1 MEIVVSGVR
10 PTGVLHLGNYF
21 GAIRNFVQ
29 MQHEPDFKCY
39 FFIADY
45 HSLTTHPEAD
55 KLPNFVKT
63 TLATYL
69 ACGLD
74 PQKSVIYIQSHLPQI
89 PELYLLLNM
98 FAYKGELEKVPS
110 FKEKVRSQEEHGK
123 SISAGLLTY
132 PVLMCVDIIIHRAHK
147 VPVGKDQESHLEIT
161 RNLANRFNFHVGNN
175 FFPEPYGFNYG
186 NQLLKVPSLNDSG
199 KMSKSEGNEMA
210 TVFLLD
216 DDALIRKKI
225 MKAVSDNGPTE
236 PNQPKNSA
244 IQNLFDLMAL
254 VSSADTVAFFEEK
267 YNTCT
272 IRYGDMKKQLAED
285 TAAAVAPLREK
296 IKELMANESYL
307 QKVVSE
313 GGEQARISAQATLQG
328 AKELMGLRYLNL

>member
-1 MEIVVSGVR
+1 MDIVVSGVR

-45 HSLTTHPEAD
+45 HSLTTHPEAE
-55 KLPNFVKT
+55 KLPDYVKT

-74 PQKSVIYIQSHLPQI
+74 PQKAIIYIQSHLPQI

-123 SISAGLLTY
+123 GISAGLLTY
-132 PVLMCVDIIIHRAHK
+132 PVLMCVDIIIHRANK

-161 RNLANRFNFHVGNN
+161 RNLANRFNFHTGSN
-175 FFPEPYGFNYG
+175 FFPEPHGFNYG
-186 NQLLKVPSLNDSG
+186 NQLLKVPSLDNSG
-199 KMSKSEGNEMA
+199 KMSKSEGSEA
-210 TVFLLD
+210 ASIFLLD
-216 DDALIRKKI
+216 DDALIRKKV
-225 MKAVSDNGPTE
+225 MKAVSDSGPTE

-254 VSSADTVAFFEEK
+254 VSNKETLAFFEEK
-267 YNTCT
+267 YNTCA

-285 TAAAVAPLREK
+285 MVATVGPIRER
-296 IKELMANESYL
+296 IKELLANEAYL
-307 QKVVSE
+307 KKVVME
-313 GGEQARISAQATLQG
+313 GGEQARQSAQATLQG
-328 AKELMGLRYLNL
+328 AKKLIGLEYF